1 MRRILATSALALLLP
16 LAACAQANDRLARG
30 ADELKQRFVK
40 ADINGD
46 GALSRDEAKGM
57 PRVSAH
63 FDEIDADH
71 DGRVTLQ
78 EIAQFLAAMR
88 DSR

>member
-16 LAACAQANDRLARG
+16 LAACAQSNDRLARG

-78 EIAQFLAAMR
+78 EIAQVLAAMR